1 MSVYKKNEADE
12 LIIDVEF
19 PGFKPEE
26 NSLYHYVDESTGLM
40 RLTPAGIAAKREA
53 IGEMVEHMRDTRE
66 LPQQVIDFWEAV
78 FDGRQ
83 DDALKITQRARLVVV
98 DGGKKD

>member
-1 MSVYKKNEADE
+1 MSVYKNDADD

-19 PGFKPEE
+19 PGFQPDQ

-40 RLTPAGIAAKREA
+40 CLTPAGIKAKREA
-53 IGEMVEHMRDTRE
+53 IGDMVQHMKERRD
-66 LPQQVIDFWEAV
+66 LPQPVIDFWTAIFE
-78 FDGRQ
+78 GRQ
-83 DDALKITQRARLVVV
+83 DDALRITQRARLVVV